1 MKTLRPFLPDLDAGA
16 LVALASSSDV
26 AVCAATLTDLS
37 PVDGQAP
44 EWVQLLPAGTFAP
57 NDGRAPWSMKDPAA
71 VIAASMAAA
80 PKGLLAIDYDHAA
93 DLAAPKGGAAPAAGW
108 ITTLDARPDGIW
120 AKVEWT
126 PAGAKAIA
134 AREYRF
140 ISPSF
145 LHGKGDRAVTRII
158 GAGLVNRPALSQLS
172 ALASSQGDTMDPVLK
187 AVLDALGCPPNAD
200 QATAL
205 AAVATL
211 KAGTAP
217 AALCS
222 AVGVAADATPDQ
234 IVASVKTLK
243 AAADGVKAIAAAAG
257 LGADATADQ
266 IAASVKTLKTNA
278 TAATLLET
286 QVTALAAKVQAL
298 EGDKLGAEVDKVIAE
313 GKFVPAQRADLLAL
327 AAADKAA
334 FDRLT
339 ANAVPVLKAGEQG
352 GVKPAPGELSA
363 EDKAVCAAMG
373 LSAEDFKKSLAAQ
386 SGKEG

>member
-1 MKTLRPFLPDLDAGA
+1 MGGMKTLRPFLPDLDAGA

-108 ITTLDARPDGIW
+108 ITMLEARPDGIW

-187 AVLDALGCPPNAD
+187 AVLEALGLAPTAD

-234 IVASVKTLK
+234 IVASVTALK
-243 AAADGVKAIAAAAG
+243 ATADGVKAIAAAAG
-257 LGADATADQ
+257 LGADATADMFP
-266 IAASVKTLKTNA
+266 ALGRASYLGQRALGIPDGGAVAVAIWLK
-278 TAATLLET
+278 
-286 QVTALAAKVQAL
+286 ALAEAV
-298 EGDKLGAEVDKVIAE
+298 
-313 GKFVPAQRADLLAL
+313 GK
-327 AAADKAA
+327 
-334 FDRLT
+334 
-339 ANAVPVLKAGEQG
+339 
-352 GVKPAPGELSA
+352 
-363 EDKAVCAAMG
+363 
-373 LSAEDFKKSLAAQ
+373 
-386 SGKEG
+386 